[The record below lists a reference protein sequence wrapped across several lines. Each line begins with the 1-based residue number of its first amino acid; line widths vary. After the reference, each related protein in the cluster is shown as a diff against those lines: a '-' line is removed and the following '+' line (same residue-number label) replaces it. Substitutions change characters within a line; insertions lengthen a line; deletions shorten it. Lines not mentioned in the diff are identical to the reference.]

1 MKRKIICAALAAAM
15 LLSLAACGTLPPEQS
30 GLPEPVSDVTPPPSS
45 TPSPT
50 PEPTPTPLPYTNPL
64 SGEPMEEDIS
74 ENRPYA
80 VMINN
85 IQQALP
91 QCGVSQAE
99 IVYEIPAEG
108 GVTRMMAIFTDISD
122 VKKIGSL
129 RSIRPYY
136 ADVGISYDAIVV
148 HAGGSEESY
157 TEMSGYDVDHLDGVL
172 RTYVEGAFYRDPDR
186 MYYGIEHSLFCIGEK
201 LIDAAEGE
209 GFSLTHEDGAYDYG
223 LSFSEDAAEQCTD
236 EALYAEIG
244 YNSFKTTSFEYNNN
258 NGLYYAF
265 EYGSEYVDDDA
276 GVQMTFKNLLFL
288 TTDVSVIDSAGR
300 LRVRTTGTGE
310 GWFVC
315 GGKCVEI
322 TWERESNTDPFRYYL
337 KDGTPLEL
345 GVGTT
350 YVGIRPESG
359 SSVSFVKE
367 GE

>member
-1 MKRKIICAALAAAM
+1 MSKKRIIRVVVGVLMLAALLFCIYRAM
-15 LLSLAACGTLPPEQS
+15 LAAPAPEEPAGETETVETEPPAES
-30 GLPEPVSDVTPPPSS
+30 AEPSASAAPSP

-80 VMINN
+80 IMINN

-122 VKKIGSL
+122 VEKIGSL

-172 RTYVEGAFYRDPDR
+172 
-186 MYYGIEHSLFCIGEK
+186 
-201 LIDAAEGE
+201 
-209 GFSLTHEDGAYDYG
+209 
-223 LSFSEDAAEQCTD
+223 
-236 EALYAEIG
+236 
-244 YNSFKTTSFEYNNN
+244 FK
-258 NGLYYAF
+258 
-265 EYGSEYVDDDA
+265 D
-276 GVQMTFKNLLFL
+276 K
-288 TTDVSVIDSAGR
+288 
-300 LRVRTTGTGE
+300 
-310 GWFVC
+310 
-315 GGKCVEI
+315 
-322 TWERESNTDPFRYYL
+322 
-337 KDGTPLEL
+337 GTPIVED
-345 GVGTT
+345 
-350 YVGIRPESG
+350 
-359 SSVSFVKE
+359 
-367 GE
+367 